1 MKALVLGGTGF
12 LGQHVVSAFHDAGW
26 EVACGS
32 RGRKPRPT
40 SWPSGVGQVNLDLS
54 DAEGLVRAF
63 RGFDVVAHCAGQM
76 SLWERDRDVLY
87 RVNVLGTR
95 NVVEACRRAGVGRLL
110 YAGSV
115 GIYGGTTTPQP
126 ICERGAPTPARYH
139 SFHTISMA
147 LAEREVLEGMAR
159 GLDAVRLH
167 PTLCFGEGDRSQ
179 HSSWV
184 LIGLAVGRLAV
195 CPPGGINAADIRD
208 VARAFPAA
216 ATRAQRGGNYLLGG
230 ENLTN
235 EAFLGMLREV
245 LGVASFRLDVGRR
258 SAGLLGRAVEGL
270 TWGLGEDRGDYVT
283 FNRNLASAMSLYWFV
298 DDRRAER
305 ELGYSKGPVRSAIER
320 QVAWLRAEGLLP
332 PAGSRPDPLA
342 FLGRFLRAPRRD

>member
-12 LGQHVVSAFHDAGW
+12 LGQHVVSAFHAAGW

-32 RGRKPRPT
+32 RGRTP
-40 SWPSGVGQVNLDLS
+40 WPGHLPAAVGQVSLDLT
-54 DAEGLVRAF
+54 DLPGLTRAC
-63 RGFDVVAHCAGQM
+63 RGFDVVAHTAGLM
-76 SLWERDRDVLY
+76 SLWERDREVLY

-95 NVVEACRRAGVGRLL
+95 NVVEACRAAAVGRLL

-115 GIYGGTTTPQP
+115 GIYGGTSTPQP
-126 ICERGAPTPARYH
+126 VSERGAPTAERFH

-147 LAEREVLEGMAR
+147 LAEREVLEGIAR

-184 LIGLAVGRLAV
+184 LLGLAMGRLAV
-195 CPPGGINAADIRD
+195 CPPGGINAADVMD
-208 VARAFPAA
+208 VARAFPLA
-216 ATRAQRGGNYLLGG
+216 ATRAPRGANYLLGG

-235 EAFLGMLREV
+235 AAFLGVLREV
-245 LGVASFRLDVGRR
+245 LGVSSLRLDVGRA
-258 SAGLLGRAVEGL
+258 SAGWLGRAVEGL
-270 TWGLGEDRGDYVT
+270 TWAQGEDRGDYVT

-305 ELGYSKGPVRSAIER
+305 ELGYSKTPVRPAIER

-332 PAGSRPDPLA
+332 PEGSRPDLLG
-342 FLGRFLRAPRRD
+342 FLGRFLRAPR